1 LFEIKHK
8 EGLFSQGLSKNPATD
23 SNFPQ
28 SKPSAKDVT
37 NEDEIR
43 THFDFNSYRLSV
55 IESAANRVRPSSKPS
70 RIYRPGEGEKADD
83 V

>member
-1 LFEIKHK
+1 LFEIKQK
-8 EGLFSQGLSKNPATD
+8 EGLFSQGLSKTPAKD
-23 SNFPQ
+23 SNIPR
-28 SKPSAKDVT
+28 SNPSAKDVT

-43 THFDFNSYRLSV
+43 THFDFNPYRLSV